1 MNIYPV
7 EFNPIYI
14 NDMQDIKGVEYIN
27 IDKENN
33 DTLISTVYSG
43 PQYPAVKSEDIPK
56 DTKDEVDNYF
66 DEYGARNRFAIIKY
80 KMDQN
85 SKGQVYK
92 RTLVCEFSG
101 KYKSKKMAEVALKE
115 TQQNTKTKKLNCP
128 WHINLSFPDQATQIG
143 VTTFINQHNH
153 ILVPKT
159 QEFATKYRLFTDEAL
174 NEISLMTKH
183 GNLTLTVQKNLL
195 KA

>member
-1 MNIYPV
+1 
-7 EFNPIYI
+7 
-14 NDMQDIKGVEYIN
+14 
-27 IDKENN
+27 
-33 DTLISTVYSG
+33 
-43 PQYPAVKSEDIPK
+43 
-56 DTKDEVDNYF
+56 
-66 DEYGARNRFAIIKY
+66 
-80 KMDQN
+80 MDQN